1 MLKQRVIT
9 AVIMA
14 AVVLATLF
22 YFPPIAFAGLIT
34 FVVLVAAWEWAQL
47 VYLQGL
53 ARFVY
58 AASVG
63 AVMLLSA
70 WLLGLNVDAVLTQ
83 PQLLIF
89 IVGVAGLWWLLVTFF
104 VAVYPAKKSWAHKP
118 IQGFIGFLVLVPTWL
133 GLVFLRAED
142 NGQWLIVMMI
152 IAVVCADTGAYF
164 VGRKFGKKKLAPN
177 VSPGKSWEGFYGG
190 FVCSLMFALALIS
203 VLGFNQSNLW
213 LLAILAVTSLASVYG
228 DLLESMLK
236 RERGI
241 KDSGT
246 ILPGHGGILDRA
258 DSITAAA
265 PVFTLMYL
273 ISGWQ
278 L

>member
-14 AVVLATLF
+14 AVVLTTLF
-22 YFPPIAFAGLIT
+22 YFPPIYFAGLIT
-34 FVVLVAAWEWAQL
+34 LIVLVAAWEWGQL
-47 VYLQGL
+47 VYLEGF
-53 ARFVY
+53 ARIFY
-58 AASVG
+58 AAVIG
-63 AVMLLSA
+63 AFMFIAA
-70 WLLGLNVDAVLTQ
+70 WFLGLNSDAELSQDQ
-83 PQLLIF
+83 PLVF
-89 IVGVAGLWWLLVTFF
+89 IVGMAGLWWLLSTFF
-104 VAVYPAKKSWAHKP
+104 VGVYPNKKIWAQKP
-118 IQGFIGFLVLVPTWL
+118 IQALIGLLVLVPTWL
-133 GLVFLRAED
+133 GLIFLRAED
-142 NGQWLIVMMI
+142 NGQWLIVMMV

-164 VGRKFGKKKLAPN
+164 VGRKFGKRKLAPN

-190 FVCSLMFALALIS
+190 FVCSLIFAVVLIS
-203 VLGFNQSNLW
+203 FLGFSVSNLW
-213 LLAILAVTSLASVYG
+213 LLVILAVTSLASVYG

-241 KDSGT
+241 KDSGS

-278 L
+278 P

>member
-14 AVVLATLF
+14 LVLLTAIF
-22 YFPPIAFAGLIT
+22 YFPSFYFAVLIAGIVLI
-34 FVVLVAAWEWAQL
+34 AAWEWSQL
-47 VYLQGL
+47 VYLKGATRFLYVGL
-53 ARFVY
+53 
-58 AASVG
+58 
-63 AVMLLSA
+63 M
-70 WLLGLNVDAVLTQ
+70 AVLLVLAGWWLGFSTQ
-83 PQLLIF
+83 GDFSQSKPLIA
-89 IVGVAGLWWLLVTFF
+89 IVGIAGLWWLLAVFF
-104 VAVYPAKKSWAHKP
+104 VAVYPRTKIWAHKP
-118 IQGFIGFLVLVPTWL
+118 IQALIGVLVLLPTWI
-133 GLVFLRAED
+133 GLVFLRSEN
-142 NGQWLIVMMI
+142 NGQWLIIMMI

-164 VGRKFGKKKLAPN
+164 VGRRFGKRKLAPN

-190 FVCSLMFALALIS
+190 FVCSLFFALVLMT
-203 VLGFNQSNLW
+203 VLGFNKTNLW

-241 KDSGT
+241 KDSGN

-273 ISGWQ
+273 LSDWRF
-278 L
+278 